1 MGALAHVTKQQQ
13 QQQQQQQQWQQE
25 LMQLQWTKCASSDV
39 QSVSVTVLLVVVDL
53 VSQCYW

>member
-25 LMQLQWTKCASSDV
+25 LMQLQWTERTFSDV
-39 QSVSVTVLLVVVDL
+39 
-53 VSQCYW
+53 